1 MIITNAEPLHMCNV
15 VRSVLTVSEEQEMV
29 LYQCHTMNNCD
40 FLADCIKMM
49 QLKPQKYKVKI
60 NRLSLTLESV
70 TRAKKSLCLDKT
82 NGMNTVVRVA
92 VTEYIGN

>member
-1 MIITNAEPLHMCNV
+1 ML
-15 VRSVLTVSEEQEMV
+15 SDLFSVSEEQEMV
-29 LYQCHTMNNCD
+29 LYQCHTMNNYD

-49 QLKPQKYKVKI
+49 QLKPQKYEVKI

-82 NGMNTVVRVA
+82 SGMNTVVRVA